1 MANAAQ
7 WSQREKAF
15 VTLTASMEQDLS
27 AKSSGRRK
35 SVDRSFNFVSFVSS
49 SSNVEQFVNSLLDN
63 MKERNVR
70 VCRSATLC
78 CGVCLRHAEMR
89 AAIEPFVQLILPTI
103 FNVLAKYDKG
113 GAATENVSDAA
124 SDCLNSIARYTEQ
137 KETLRL
143 FSLSLGNHNKTSG
156 SVSHSYMTDGAIQQ
170 LIDMFCNAI
179 CDFSVNDSPM
189 PPADIAFLFKHLA
202 NIISRPSNRYA
213 GTPQHM
219 TRAADD
225 KLKASVCMLSK
236 LLLEG
241 NGVERTVKVF
251 LMMEQEDID
260 PLISCIWTFGGQW
273 GDTLRATVVTAVRS
287 QGTTCTT
294 SSNDVIMEGTFGEGL
309 AEKRTTSE
317 QADLF
322 SDLLSPKPKARTP
335 EIDPLKALVEVATP
349 KTPALPCDIG
359 TRLLGVGST
368 PSTSTT
374 SSSDSTS
381 TSTSTAFKS
390 PLVPKKLNV
399 DVKTPDPRVDVP
411 MEARTPMHKGSSD
424 VSLVPLET
432 KTPLRKGPTTCTSTV
447 YTPYEKAIRSLKKRK
462 TPKLEFSPPPQA
474 AAISSAM
481 KFKGRPSSMSPI
493 ITDTLSEDDVEALP
507 DIVDGLKNSTTPQE
521 QYVMLQSLLR
531 HAKSNTNDEHWEAE
545 FGDILECLLG

>member
-15 VTLTASMEQDLS
+15 VTLAASMEQDLS

-35 SVDRSFNFVSFVSS
+35 SVDRSFNFASFVSS

-63 MKERNVR
+63 MKERNIR

-78 CGVCLRHAEMR
+78 CGVCLRHEEMR
-89 AAIEPFVQLILPTI
+89 AAIGPFVQLILPTI

-137 KETLRL
+137 TETLRL

-170 LIDMFCNAI
+170 LVDMFCNAI

-189 PPADIAFLFKHLA
+189 PPADIALLFKHLA
-202 NIISRPSNRYA
+202 KIISRPSNRYA

-241 NGVERTVKVF
+241 NDVERTVKVF
-251 LMMEQEDID
+251 LVMEQEDID

-273 GDTLRATVVTAVRS
+273 GDELRATVVTAVRS
-287 QGTTCTT
+287 QGTSSTT
-294 SSNDVIMEGTFGEGL
+294 SSNDMIMEGTFGQG
-309 AEKRTTSE
+309 KD

-322 SDLLSPKPKARTP
+322 SLLLSPKPKARTP
-335 EIDPLKALVEVATP
+335 ENDPLKALVEVATP

-359 TRLLGVGST
+359 TRLLGIIGST

-381 TSTSTAFKS
+381 TSSTAAFKS

-399 DVKTPDPRVDVP
+399 DAKTPDPRVDDAL
-411 MEARTPMHKGSSD
+411 ESRTPMQKVSSD
-424 VSLVPLET
+424 APLENET
-432 KTPLRKGPTTCTSTV
+432 KTPVIKRPPTTSTV
-447 YTPYEKAIRSLKKRK
+447 YTPYEKAIRSLKKGK

-474 AAISSAM
+474 AAILSAM
-481 KFKGRPSSMSPI
+481 KFRGRPSSPI
-493 ITDTLSEDDVEALP
+493 ITDTLSEEDVEALP

-531 HAKSNTNDEHWEAE
+531 HAKSNSNDLHWEAE
-545 FGDILECLLG
+545 FGDILHCLLG